1 VSSVHQYRLCT
12 RDSGILLGD
21 VMKVLETT
29 IGSLA
34 LKFTQDGLLLSSAEF
49 ECLLRPM
56 EAVKLYEWLEEYRDE
71 LIKHT
76 FHFSEKP
83 NQVSCQL

>member
-1 VSSVHQYRLCT
+1 
-12 RDSGILLGD
+12 
-21 VMKVLETT
+21 MNALETT

-49 ECLLRPM
+49 GCLLRPI
-56 EAVKLYEWLEEYRDE
+56 EAVNLYEWLEEYRDE
-71 LIKHT
+71 LIKRA